1 MSTPPPG
8 RTPAQRDPL
17 KLLSAILTGLVLGF
31 FAVLFAQRML
41 PRQEQDQTLAHTDAA
56 SRQPMDKPRAAAVPA
71 AKPAAP
77 VRHAEMVPPPA
88 SRPAPREDKTPPKEN
103 GQAPAA
109 PASGKPDTASE
120 APKPASA
127 GAAQQPR
134 AASEPA
140 KPPATEAPEPA
151 KAEPAPVPVLV
162 PASTAR
168 PAKSLSAEEMTAALQ
183 PLLSFKIAGEDAK
196 AVKEAFEAAGR
207 EDGDDARAAIK
218 KIADPSAKNF
228 ADWRRLRQLQT
239 DLQEGFAFRLA
250 HPLYPDLPQDGSNEK
265 ALFLSNAPAAAVLK
279 FYVNRQ
285 PLTGAGHASLGGA
298 LLETGERERGLAMIE
313 FAWGRYVLD
322 PAVEEKFRSR
332 FGALLNGNDRR
343 RREQLLKVHAA
354 LKDDPGK
361 DLEVRGRGLRAA
373 MKARS
378 RARRG
383 RIAPHKVMHRNRRRR
398 TDAGD
403 GSLLL
408 REAAA
413 TGKAR
418 AFRVASLVE
427 PVRYRYRRPA
437 AASEDKDGKK
447 APDKG
452 AGTLQSKA
460 SANAFKLAK
469 EVVGGP
475 GTMLARL
482 KALRRENADDDLWS
496 LLRSIDPDSADLA
509 APDVWWEFRRGEVR
523 RALIQDHPRTAYA
536 IAKAHGPL
544 NGENLSEA
552 EFMAG
557 WIALRFVHDP
567 LLAVHHFEASRVAGF
582 SRTEARAA
590 YWLGRAKLEVGA
602 SKEAQ
607 RYFAEA
613 ASRFYTYY
621 GGLARQAVQRANVC
635 EFRAPAAPSARAIEA
650 FVNEDA
656 FRGVMIAKQLDME
669 AVLNAY
675 ILDLARQLR
684 DPGQMTLVLELAQ
697 RVTGP
702 HVAVR
707 AAKIALLRGFPAEA
721 YAFPALLPKYSE
733 AGNNAKLEPAL
744 LNALTRQESE
754 FYTGT
759 ISPVGARG
767 LMQLMPQTARQ
778 VAASAKMKYELARL
792 VSDPSYN
799 VTLGSVFLA
808 QLVSAYG
815 GSYVLTLAAYNAG
828 PGRVAEWIKEFGD
841 PRDKDV
847 DPVDWVERI
856 PFTETRQYVQKILE
870 SVQLY
875 RCGFES
881 SKPGFQLVEDLHR
894 GRPGKIP
901 DLEDIAGSG
910 SDEAP

>member
-1 MSTPPPG
+1 MCSTRPW
-8 RTPAQRDPL
+8 RRS
-17 KLLSAILTGLVLGF
+17 SA
-31 FAVLFAQRML
+31 R
-41 PRQEQDQTLAHTDAA
+41 
-56 SRQPMDKPRAAAVPA
+56 
-71 AKPAAP
+71 
-77 VRHAEMVPPPA
+77 
-88 SRPAPREDKTPPKEN
+88 
-103 GQAPAA
+103 
-109 PASGKPDTASE
+109 
-120 APKPASA
+120 ASA
-127 GAAQQPR
+127 R
-134 AASEPA
+134 
-140 KPPATEAPEPA
+140 
-151 KAEPAPVPVLV
+151 
-162 PASTAR
+162 
-168 PAKSLSAEEMTAALQ
+168 
-183 PLLSFKIAGEDAK
+183 
-196 AVKEAFEAAGR
+196 
-207 EDGDDARAAIK
+207 
-218 KIADPSAKNF
+218 
-228 ADWRRLRQLQT
+228 
-239 DLQEGFAFRLA
+239 
-250 HPLYPDLPQDGSNEK
+250 
-265 ALFLSNAPAAAVLK
+265 
-279 FYVNRQ
+279 
-285 PLTGAGHASLGGA
+285 
-298 LLETGERERGLAMIE
+298 
-313 FAWGRYVLD
+313 
-322 PAVEEKFRSR
+322 
-332 FGALLNGNDRR
+332 LLNENDRR

-373 MKARS
+373 MRARG

-383 RIAPHKVMHRNRRRR
+383 RIAPHKVMHRYRGRRA
-398 TDAGD
+398 DAGD
-403 GSLLL
+403 GLLLL

-437 AASEDKDGKK
+437 AASEDKDDGKK

-460 SANAFKLAK
+460 AANAFKLAK

-496 LLRSIDPDSADLA
+496 LLRSLDPNAADLA
-509 APDVWWEFRRGEVR
+509 APDVWWEFRRSEVR
-523 RALIQDHPRTAYA
+523 RALLQDHPRTAYA

-544 NGENLSEA
+544 EGENLSEA
-552 EFMAG
+552 EFTAG

-582 SRTEARAA
+582 SRAEARAA

-602 SKEAQ
+602 SKEAR

-635 EFRAPAAPSARAIEA
+635 EFRAPAAPSPREIEA

-656 FRGVMIAKQLDME
+656 FKAVMIAKQLDLDG
-669 AVLNAY
+669 VLNAY

-684 DPGQMTLVLELAQ
+684 DPAQITLVLELAQ

-707 AAKIALLRGFPAEA
+707 AAKIALLRGFPVEA

-733 AGNNAKLEPAL
+733 AGDNAKLEPAL

-875 RCGFES
+875 RCGFET